1 MKILDF
7 KLIIYI
13 TCLTVAAL
21 IIALPLNIAYA
32 AGEPNAPK
40 PYDKPYYSEYK
51 FVKSGNYLNIGVQPY
66 FLPSGAITTVISR
79 DLILRRKLQE
89 IGITIVF
96 YPFFNGRDINKFFL
110 SDDLQAG
117 VVGSMPTIIA
127 ASKKDIFIPAIM
139 QQSFTS
145 IVARRHMPIERL
157 KGKRIGYAPGSVGH
171 YTLLKA
177 LSYSGMTEKDVTLVP
192 LDQPKMKDA
201 LMNNKIFAFAAADS
215 TVSFTMRNYL
225 DSVVIFRTMTSGY
238 IYFSKE
244 FYIKHPEAVR
254 HVIAAEIRAIK
265 WLKANKENI
274 SLAATWA
281 QAKIKSIEGENF
293 DITPDQIEAI
303 LTSDKLWQSDVPVIP
318 QTSLN
323 RDGSI
328 ASVLEFLKSH
338 GLIDSSVSTEKIIG
352 IFDMQLV
359 YDILDMPD
367 KYSLNKF
374 HYDVKEPVAK

>member
-1 MKILDF
+1 MEILDF
-7 KLIIYI
+7 KLIKYI
-13 TCLTVAAL
+13 ACLTVAAL
-21 IIALPLNIAYA
+21 ITSLPLNVACA
-32 AGEPNAPK
+32 AEQPNAPK
-40 PYDKPYYSEYK
+40 PDDKPYYSEYK
-51 FVKSGNYLNIGVQPY
+51 FLKSGNYLNIGVQPLY
-66 FLPSGAITTVISR
+66 LPSGMLTTVMSR

-117 VVGSMPTIIA
+117 VVGNLPAITA
-127 ASKKDIFIPAIM
+127 ASKKDLIIPAIM

-192 LDQPKMKDA
+192 LDHIKMKDA
-201 LMNNKIFAFAAADS
+201 LMNNKIFAFADTGS
-215 TVSFTMRNYL
+215 TVSFTLRNYL

-254 HVIAAEIRAIK
+254 QVIAAEIRAIK

-274 SLAATWA
+274 SLAATWV
-281 QAKIKSIEGENF
+281 QANIKSLAGENF
-293 DITPDQIEAI
+293 DITPEQIEAI
-303 LTSDKLWQSDVPVIP
+303 LTSDTMWQSDVPVIT
-318 QTSLN
+318 QTSLT

-328 ASVLEFLKSH
+328 ASALEFLKSH

-352 IFDMQLV
+352 SFDRKLI
-359 YDILDMPD
+359 YDVHNMPD
-367 KYSLNKF
+367 KYNLNEF
-374 HYDVKEPVAK
+374 HYDVKAVR